1 MANLPASGYLS
12 NAARTEAEMQT
23 AFESLRDVVAE
34 LGSTAPTTR
43 TIASG
48 NLPVPNAS
56 LVLVRSEG
64 YSTGADDVL
73 NTITTTGID
82 QGRIVILR
90 NSNTASTEAASSE
103 KITISHGTGA
113 NAIELTDGAS
123 FILCADRLI
132 ALVYNGTRWLELWRS
147 YGRKNAQ
154 DATAERAYLGL
165 GTAAVEAIATAVG
178 AGTSGKLLKV
188 GAATSLAEN
197 AILAL
202 DANGNIKAGSAD
214 GGNAQTLDS
223 LNSTDFVRSTST
235 TNQGMAANLTLTTS
249 GGTRVNVKSTGSAQT
264 LGYGIYD
271 NTLPRAHFLYTQS
284 DGNAFLATQDILG
297 AWTPS
302 IRLNPSNDRLEF
314 STGGLTS
321 WQSLRPGSG
330 NGLDADTVDGVEYAT
345 ILNSI
350 QKSNATWYLPSDDV
364 ATSVGG
370 SETELVRYALG
381 SNFSYFSSASCEV
394 TVRAVLTGPNA
405 ATVQPAEIYFYLDT
419 GISGGG
425 ATTTGAFH
433 ITPSTADHHSS
444 GSGAGFGWTILEK
457 TFNMRTMPANL
468 NSLVIAA
475 RNGSFTNSHQL
486 RAVMPVSSL
495 TYQTKTSFTI
505 RKLED
510 LT

>member
-1 MANLPASGYLS
+1 MGSLS
-12 NAARTEAEMQT
+12 
-23 AFESLRDVVAE
+23 D
-34 LGSTAPTTR
+34 
-43 TIASG
+43 
-48 NLPVPNAS
+48 
-56 LVLVRSEG
+56 
-64 YSTGADDVL
+64 TGATPLRLGQPL
-73 NTITTTGID
+73 NPTI
-82 QGRIVILR
+82 
-90 NSNTASTEAASSE
+90 NSSAP
-103 KITISHGTGA
+103 
-113 NAIELTDGAS
+113 
-123 FILCADRLI
+123 
-132 ALVYNGTRWLELWRS
+132 LVYNGTRWLELWRS

-214 GGNAQTLDS
+214 GGNAATLDS
-223 LNSTDFVRSTST
+223 LDSTDFVRSTAT
-235 TNQGMAANLTLTTS
+235 AAQAMAANLTVTTA
-249 GGTRVNVKSTGSAQT
+249 GTTRLNLNTTGSSKAPGIAMWDNSQPRGEVYYSQANGQLVMATYDASTVRTPT
-264 LGYGIYD
+264 L
-271 NTLPRAHFLYTQS
+271 
-284 DGNAFLATQDILG
+284 
-297 AWTPS
+297 
-302 IRLNPSNDRLEF
+302 RLNPANDRLEF
-314 STGGLTS
+314 STGSGGAY
-321 WQSLRPGSG
+321 QSLRPGSG